1 MPWRRTR
8 PPPVSRCRPG
18 TCHCR
23 ARRTAPA
30 AGACRTARPW
40 SDPDAWAE
48 NLPYRYGWRL
58 YEEGFYWEAHEVWEA
73 VWLACAPQS
82 RERLLLQA
90 LIQLTNARLKA
101 VMGQEKAVARLL
113 AEVDRLRAEP
123 GLQDAPVM
131 AVSKERLAQLV
142 SEIKT
147 EHA

>member
-1 MPWRRTR
+1 MQAGDLPLPRA
-8 PPPVSRCRPG
+8 PHRPG
-18 TCHCR
+18 SGSVPDSGPLER
-23 ARRTAPA
+23 AKAEAPA
-30 AGACRTARPW
+30 RT
-40 SDPDAWAE
+40 DPDAWAE

-82 RERLLLQA
+82 RERLLLQV

-123 GLQDAPVM
+123 GLQAAPVM

-147 EHA
+147 EHAK